1 MSNSPSDT
9 RDTRSWKQTG
19 IESTAKVMLNKCERN
34 KKNKTA
40 DLCKKWVI
48 ILDEGMPFFPIFA
61 HDIDDFACFVL
72 QHQDK

>member
-1 MSNSPSDT
+1 
-9 RDTRSWKQTG
+9 
-19 IESTAKVMLNKCERN
+19 MLNKCERN

-40 DLCKKWVI
+40 DLRKKCVV
-48 ILDEGMPFFPIFA
+48 ILDEGMPFFHIFA